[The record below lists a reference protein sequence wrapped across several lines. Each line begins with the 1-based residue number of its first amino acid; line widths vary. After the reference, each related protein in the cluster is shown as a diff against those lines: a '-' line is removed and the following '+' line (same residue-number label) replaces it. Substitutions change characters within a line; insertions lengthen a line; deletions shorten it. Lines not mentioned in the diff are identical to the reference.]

1 MAYIT
6 KDIDKFSTQLGIG
19 AYEKQKL
26 LVTVKHLNSFI
37 RQENRMEQLEKDQ
50 TLEED
55 TYGLDRE

>member
-55 TYGLDRE
+55 TYELDRE